1 MRIKA
6 RRRLKSMNLCLLQ
19 EPDMMNRL
27 RRTTECELSELL
39 VSIDWW
45 GEGRSGQQK
54 GSSNFVFLVGLLNL
68 GGRLAFPFGFFYTK
82 IIFRWVIVQ
91 TKRG

>member
-1 MRIKA
+1 MRA
-6 RRRLKSMNLCLLQ
+6 RIELAFRK
-19 EPDMMNRL
+19 
-27 RRTTECELSELL
+27 CELSELL

-82 IIFRWVIVQ
+82 IILDGLLYRLREDEGSELNVSW
-91 TKRG
+91 